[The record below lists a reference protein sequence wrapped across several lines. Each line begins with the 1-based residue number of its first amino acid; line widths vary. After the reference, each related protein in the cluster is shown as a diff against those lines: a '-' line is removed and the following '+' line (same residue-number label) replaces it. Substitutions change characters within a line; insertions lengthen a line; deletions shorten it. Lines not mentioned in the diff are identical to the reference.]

1 MRKDK
6 YSIINNDSR
15 KMLKRNRFGFRMRR
29 RSLSGRLFQFLVVL
43 TVVSLFI
50 YLILYSTNF
59 SKDFYGPD
67 FQWLHTRNVSTY
79 IRVRHIF
86 LDFKVSRYIE
96 GHSFWS
102 IWYTETA
109 TRADSGQLQFWSEP
123 SEILNLRSQNTPETV
138 AFNIP

>member
-1 MRKDK
+1 
-6 YSIINNDSR
+6 
-15 KMLKRNRFGFRMRR
+15 MLKRNRFGFRMRR

-79 IRVRHIF
+79 VIIHTY
-86 LDFKVSRYIE
+86 FKYLHRAALEYLPSFKNPLPVSCEI
-96 GHSFWS
+96 GS
-102 IWYTETA
+102 I
-109 TRADSGQLQFWSEP
+109 P
-123 SEILNLRSQNTPETV
+123 N
-138 AFNIP
+138 